1 MKHSRRRACA
11 AYQEFQIRKEDEDLI
26 KKNIEEDTTLTTRSN
41 HSPTEVIHLLELMEI
56 INSDFISKSLINQ
69 QKNLKLRQDLLTH
82 LKSSEI
88 TTKPPEIMTPSKT
101 KRPKKLLKQ
110 KKPNSKS
117 KSLKDPEF
125 LLPKSSVRSYR
136 RAKGSVQV

>member
-41 HSPTEVIHLLELMEI
+41 HSPTEVVHLLELIEI
-56 INSDFISKSLINQ
+56 INSDFISKSLISQ
-69 QKNLKLRQDLLTH
+69 QRKTKLRQEVLNQ
-82 LKSSEI
+82 LKSSAAP
-88 TTKPPEIMTPSKT
+88 TKPPEIMTPSKT
-101 KRPKKLLKQ
+101 KRPKKPLKQ

-136 RAKGSVQV
+136 RAKGSAQV